1 MSSSLKSIHP
11 SNQTLGGMTP
21 SPIIGMTPSHPL
33 LTLNQTHPKSNM
45 RWDGLIPDIRDD
57 RVLSLV
63 DAQPNTPYVYNY
75 YL

>member
-1 MSSSLKSIHP
+1 MYELIPKIHP
-11 SNQTLGGMTP
+11 SNQTLG
-21 SPIIGMTPSHPL
+21 GMTPSHPL